1 MAANAHRLPAA
12 GLFNM
17 ESAGCKSKRCFG
29 APQYNQAMPDEP
41 NSDPSPQS
49 ATPTAAPSSLGGKF
63 DISEE
68 FGTAK
73 KNLPPLKILGIAL
86 AAVIVIGV
94 VMELVQ
100 RPTSSTSG
108 MLSDIVSVEVPGQK
122 LVMVAVNV
130 AIVNRSDKPYW
141 IRTIDA
147 TLETAG
153 GNFNDEAVSAAD
165 FDRYFQSMPDLKQHA
180 MAALRPETKIEA
192 GGQTAGTVIVSF
204 PVTAQDFA
212 GRKSLTVSIHPYDQ
226 PVPLVLKQ

>member
-1 MAANAHRLPAA
+1 MSETACAA
-12 GLFNM
+12 
-17 ESAGCKSKRCFG
+17 
-29 APQYNQAMPDEP
+29 QYNQFMPDEP
-41 NSDPSPQS
+41 SP
-49 ATPTAAPSSLGGKF
+49 ATPTPETATPASSPSFGGKF

-73 KNLPPLKILGIAL
+73 KNLPPLKILGIAVG
-86 AAVIVIGV
+86 AVVIVGAI
-94 VMELVQ
+94 MALLQ
-100 RPTSSTSG
+100 RPTSSTTG
-108 MLSDIVSVEVPGQK
+108 GLSDIVFVQVPSQT

-130 AIVNRSDKPYW
+130 SIANRSDKPYW

-147 TLETAG
+147 TLETSSG
-153 GNFNDEAVSAAD
+153 TFDDEAASAAD

-180 MAALRPETKIEA
+180 IAPLRPETKIEA

-212 GRKSLTVSIHPYDQ
+212 GRKSLSVTIHPYDQ